1 MIRVSKNEFNNKLIF
16 QFVSFSSQEI
26 DMIED
31 MLIQYY
37 GSYNNIPK
45 YTYLSLSFIRES
57 LKLDMLEGVVY
68 VDNARI
74 EENLKRLFGGN
85 DNND

>member
-1 MIRVSKNEFNNKLIF
+1 MIRVCKNEFNNKLIF

-31 MLIQYY
+31 MLIQHY

-85 DNND
+85 DKND